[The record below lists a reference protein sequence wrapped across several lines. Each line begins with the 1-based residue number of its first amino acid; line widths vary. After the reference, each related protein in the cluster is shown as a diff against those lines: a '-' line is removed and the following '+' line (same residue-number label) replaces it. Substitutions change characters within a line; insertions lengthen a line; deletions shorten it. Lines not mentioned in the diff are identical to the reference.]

1 MAIERLM
8 PVETL
13 VMVTG
18 LAELVKSTLYTRGQ
32 NMRAAA
38 KEMGVSTATVCRLG
52 QGKDCRI
59 ALLPRL
65 ARWADVTPAEMF
77 DLIENE
83 S

>member
-1 MAIERLM
+1 MTIER
-8 PVETL
+8 VETITRL
-13 VMVTG
+13 D
-18 LAELVKSTLYTRGQ
+18 ELVLSTLYTKGQ
-32 NMRAAA
+32 TMHAAA

-77 DLIENE
+77 DLIEAA